1 MTEPQHTMET
11 APDAEPSPA
20 PPRIDAPPTSSQ
32 PFLSRFLLFISK
44 YGTLIAL
51 AGLLIVFSAA
61 KPNEFATVNNLVNV
75 LNQVSLTAIIACGLT
90 IAVIAGEFDL
100 SVGYHAS
107 FAGVLVTGLITKQH
121 LPLLPAIVVTLLVGA
136 VIGLVNGVLIA
147 KARINAIIATLGV
160 GTLLVG
166 FSYAYS
172 QGVPF
177 STGLPSSFLNL
188 GSGKLLQVP
197 HNIFAMVIVAAI
209 LWAIVNKTD
218 LGHAT
223 QAVGGN
229 LEAARLSGIRTDRV
243 KMIAFVI
250 CALAAALTGVLL
262 ASLVGSG
269 TIGAGDSYLLSA
281 FAAVYLGSATLRDGE
296 FHILG
301 TIVGVL
307 IIGVGF
313 NGLSIFGL
321 STFYQYLFNGSVLIL
336 AVGLSTV
343 ARRYATR

>member
-1 MTEPQHTMET
+1 MTNT
-11 APDAEPSPA
+11 AADTTEQATGPA
-20 PPRIDAPPTSSQ
+20 PSAAAAPAALPR
-32 PFLSRFLLFISK
+32 LSRALLFVSK
-44 YGTLIAL
+44 YGTLLAL
-51 AGLLIVFSAA
+51 AGLIIGFSVASPNVF
-61 KPNEFATVNNLVNV
+61 PTVSNLVNV
-75 LNQVSLTAIIACGLT
+75 LNQVSLTAIISCGLT
-90 IAVIAGEFDL
+90 IAVISGEFDL

-107 FAGVLVTGLITKQH
+107 FAGVFVTGLITKQH
-121 LPLLPAIVVTLLVGA
+121 LSLVPAVLVTLAIGA
-136 VIGLVNGVLIA
+136 AIGLVNGLLIT
-147 KARINAIIATLGV
+147 KARINAIIATLGI

-166 FSYAYS
+166 FSYGYS

-177 STGLPSSFLNL
+177 STGLPNSFLNL
-188 GSGKLLQVP
+188 GAGKLWHVP
-197 HNIFAMVIVAAI
+197 HNIIAMAIVGAI
-209 LWAIVNKTD
+209 LWLFVNKTD
-218 LGHAT
+218 IGHST
-223 QAVGGN
+223 QAVGDN
-229 LEAARLSGIRTDRV
+229 PEASRLAGIQTDRV

-250 CALAAALTGVLL
+250 CAIAAALTGILL

-281 FAAVYLGSATLRDGE
+281 FAAVYLGSATMHDGE
-296 FHILG
+296 FHIIG

-321 STFYQYLFNGSVLIL
+321 STFYQYLFNGGVLIV

>member
-1 MTEPQHTMET
+1 MTEAEFTTTNSGPSREHCQPPSHAT
-11 APDAEPSPA
+11 AIEA
-20 PPRIDAPPTSSQ
+20 PRLVRP
-32 PFLSRFLLFISK
+32 LLVVSK

-51 AGLLIVFSAA
+51 AALITGFSIAS
-61 KPNEFATVNNLVNV
+61 PGDFLTTSNLINV
-75 LNQVSLTAIIACGLT
+75 LNQISLTAVISCGLT
-90 IAVIAGEFDL
+90 MAVIAGEFDL

-107 FAGVLVTGLITKQH
+107 FAGVLVTGLIAKNH
-121 LPLLPAIVVTLLVGA
+121 LAVVPAIVVTLAIGA
-136 VIGLVNGVLIA
+136 VIGLINGLLVT
-147 KARINAIIATLGV
+147 KAGISSIIATLGV

-166 FSYAYS
+166 FSYQYS

-177 STGLPSSFLNL
+177 SAGLPTTFLNL
-188 GSGKLLQVP
+188 GPGKLVGIP
-197 HNIFAMVIVAAI
+197 HNIIVMVVSGLL
-209 LWAIVNKTD
+209 LWVVVNKTA
-218 LGHAT
+218 LGHST

-229 LEAARLSGIRTDRV
+229 IEAARLSGIRTDRV
-243 KMIAFVI
+243 KTTAFVF
-250 CALAAALTGVLL
+250 CALAAAITGILL

-301 TIVGVL
+301 TIIGVL
-307 IIGVGF
+307 IIGIGF

-321 STFYQYLFNGSVLIL
+321 STFYQYLFNGGILIV

-343 ARRYATR
+343 ARRYAAR

>member
-1 MTEPQHTMET
+1 MNEPQLANESA
-11 APDAEPSPA
+11 APTRDRPSTSPEAAAEVPVLVRA
-20 PPRIDAPPTSSQ
+20 
-32 PFLSRFLLFISK
+32 LLFVSK

-51 AGLLIVFSAA
+51 AGLMIGFSVANPGDFLTTHNLI
-61 KPNEFATVNNLVNV
+61 NV
-75 LNQVSLTAIIACGLT
+75 LNQISLTAVISCGLT
-90 IAVIAGEFDL
+90 MAVIAGEFDL

-107 FAGVLVTGLITKQH
+107 FAGVLVTGLIAKSH
-121 LPLLPAIVVTLLVGA
+121 LSVVPAILVTLGIGA
-136 VIGLVNGVLIA
+136 AIGLANGLLVT
-147 KARINAIIATLGV
+147 KARISSIIATLGV

-166 FSYAYS
+166 FSYEYS

-177 STGLPSSFLNL
+177 SAGLPMSFLNL
-188 GSGKLLQVP
+188 GPGKVAGIP
-197 HNIFAMVIVAAI
+197 HNIIVMVVVGLI
-209 LWAIVNKTD
+209 LWVIVNKTA
-218 LGHAT
+218 LGHST

-229 LEAARLSGIRTDRV
+229 VEAARLSGIRTDRV
-243 KMIAFVI
+243 KTSAFVL
-250 CALAAALTGVLL
+250 CALAAAITGILL

-269 TIGAGDSYLLSA
+269 TIGSGDSYLLSA

-301 TIVGVL
+301 TIIGVL

-321 STFYQYLFNGSVLIL
+321 STFYQYLFNGGILIL

-343 ARRYATR
+343 ARRYASR

>member
-1 MTEPQHTMET
+1 METEPTFEPQPA
-11 APDAEPSPA
+11 APVA
-20 PPRIDAPPTSSQ
+20 PPAQ
-32 PFLSRFLLFISK
+32 PLRVRVLLFISN

-51 AGLLIVFSAA
+51 AGLLIGFSVAS
-61 KPNEFATVNNLVNV
+61 PGEFATVNNLVNV
-75 LNQVSLTAIIACGLT
+75 VNQVSLTAIISCGLT
-90 IAVIAGEFDL
+90 MAVIAGEFDL

-107 FAGVLVTGLITKQH
+107 FAGVLVTGLISKQH
-121 LPLLPAIVVTLLVGA
+121 LPLVPAIVVTLAVGA
-136 VIGLVNGVLIA
+136 LIGLANGLLVA

-177 STGLPSSFLNL
+177 STGLPASFLDL
-188 GSGKLLQVP
+188 GSGKLLQIP
-197 HNIFAMVIVAAI
+197 HNIFAMAIVAGA
-209 LWAIVNKTD
+209 LWLIVNKTD
-218 LGHAT
+218 VGHST

-229 LEAARLSGIRTDRV
+229 VEAARLSGIRTDRV
-243 KMIAFVI
+243 KMAAFVI
-250 CALAAALTGVLL
+250 CALAASLTGILL
-262 ASLVGSG
+262 AALVGSG
-269 TIGAGDSYLLSA
+269 TIGAGDTYLLSA

-296 FHILG
+296 FHIIG
-301 TIVGVL
+301 TIIGVL

>member
-1 MTEPQHTMET
+1 MSETETTLPAPVET
-11 APDAEPSPA
+11 APPTVTAVA
-20 PPRIDAPPTSSQ
+20 HAKLPP
-32 PFLSRFLLFISK
+32 LSRALLFVSK

-51 AGLLIVFSAA
+51 AGLLVGFSAA
-61 KPNEFATVNNLVNV
+61 SPNVFPTVSNLVNV

-90 IAVIAGEFDL
+90 MAVIAGDFDL
-100 SVGYHAS
+100 SIGYHAS
-107 FAGVLVTGLITKQH
+107 FAGVFVTGLISKQH
-121 LPLLPAIVVTLLVGA
+121 MGLVPAVLATLALGA
-136 VIGLVNGVLIA
+136 AIGLVNGLLVT

-166 FSYAYS
+166 FAYGYS

-177 STGLPSSFLNL
+177 STGLPDSFLEF
-188 GSGKLLQVP
+188 GSGKLWHVP
-197 HNIFAMVIVAAI
+197 HNIFAMAIVGAL
-209 LWAIVNKTD
+209 LWIVVNKTD
-218 LGHAT
+218 FGHSM

-229 LEAARLSGIRTDRV
+229 SEAARLSGIRTDRV

-250 CALAAALTGVLL
+250 CGLAAALTGVLL

-281 FAAVYLGSATLRDGE
+281 FAAVYLGSATMHDGE
-296 FHILG
+296 FHIIG

-321 STFYQYLFNGSVLIL
+321 STFYQYLFNGGVLIL
-336 AVGLSTV
+336 AVGLSSV

>member
-1 MTEPQHTMET
+1 MTHPGSDTMERPVDT
-11 APDAEPSPA
+11 APTGAAKPPA
-20 PPRIDAPPTSSQ
+20 L
-32 PFLSRFLLFISK
+32 PFLSRALLFVSK

-51 AGLLIVFSAA
+51 AGLIVGFSAA
-61 KPNEFATVNNLVNV
+61 SPDVFPTVTNLVNV
-75 LNQVSLTAIIACGLT
+75 LNQVSLTAIISCGLT
-90 IAVIAGEFDL
+90 IAVISGEFDL

-107 FAGVLVTGLITKQH
+107 FAGVLVTGLISKQH
-121 LPLLPAIVVTLLVGA
+121 MSLGPAILVTLAVGA
-136 VIGLVNGVLIA
+136 VIGLVNGLLIT
-147 KARINAIIATLGV
+147 KARISAIIATLGI

-166 FSYAYS
+166 FSYGYS

-177 STGLPSSFLNL
+177 STGLPNSFLNF
-188 GSGKLLQVP
+188 GAGKLWHVP
-197 HNIFAMVIVAAI
+197 HNIIAMAIVGVI
-209 LWAIVNKTD
+209 LWVFVNKTD
-218 LGHAT
+218 LGHST
-223 QAVGGN
+223 QAVGDN
-229 LEAARLSGIRTDRV
+229 AEASRLSGIRTDRV
-243 KMIAFVI
+243 KTIAFVI
-250 CALAAALTGVLL
+250 CALAAALTGILL

-269 TIGAGDSYLLSA
+269 TIGAGDGYLLSA
-281 FAAVYLGSATLRDGE
+281 FAAVYLGSATMHDGE

-321 STFYQYLFNGSVLIL
+321 STFYQYLFNGGVLIL